1 MSQPLV
7 SIIMPVYNVERYVKE
22 AIDSALNQ
30 TYPHLELIVMN
41 DGSSDGTA
49 DICRSYTDPRVR
61 YYENPANMGVL
72 RTRNEALKL
81 VRGEYVAWLDSD
93 DISLPTR
100 LEKQVSFLEANP
112 DYVMCGTLHQ
122 DIDGEGRPLLKS
134 YFPCTDKDLRS
145 FLLLVNSFCNSST
158 MVRGPLM
165 QELRFA
171 EDCEVAEDYDLWI
184 RLAQQGK
191 LANIPEFLTL
201 YRVHGNNIS
210 ITKKDR
216 MFAIVKTL
224 AGRILTDAGVHYTPE
239 ELEIHSKMLSFA
251 GPWFGEQNR
260 LKALEDWVISIYN
273 QLSTKKI
280 YNNSLLFALLA
291 ERWQVACIQNK
302 RFARI
307 FFNRVLI
314 RNFPTYC
321 YVLACKILK
330 KPIRY

>member
-22 AIDSALNQ
+22 AIDSALGQ
-30 TYPHLELIVMN
+30 TYQHLELIIMN
-41 DGSSDGTA
+41 DGSTDGTA

-61 YYENPANMGVL
+61 FHENAANMGVL

-81 VRGEYVAWLDSD
+81 AKGDYVAWLDSD

-100 LEKQVSFLEANP
+100 IEKQVTFLQTNP
-112 DYVMCGTLHQ
+112 GHVMCGTLYQ
-122 DIDGEGRPLLKS
+122 EIDGQGKPLSKNH
-134 YFPCTDKDLRS
+134 FPSTNKDLQS
-145 FLLLVNSFCNSST
+145 FLLLVNGFCNSST
-158 MVRGPLM
+158 MVHGDLM
-165 QELRFA
+165 RQLRFA
-171 EDCEVAEDYDLWI
+171 DEYEVAEDYDLWM
-184 RLAQQGK
+184 RLARHGK

-224 AGRILTDAGVHYTPE
+224 AGRILTDAGVKYTPA
-239 ELEIHSKMLSFA
+239 ELDIHSKLLSFDGA
-251 GPWFGEQNR
+251 YFADPRQF
-260 LKALEDWVISIYN
+260 KALEDWVVSIYN
-273 QLSTKKI
+273 QLITKKI

-291 ERWQVACIQNK
+291 ERWQVICIQNK
-302 RFARI
+302 RVARLL
-307 FFNRVLI
+307 FNRIAVKNI
-314 RNFPTYC
+314 PRYF
-321 YVLACKILK
+321 YVLACKALN